1 MRRWLL
7 PFRGRARR
15 TEAADQTRA
24 KLASY
29 TASRAAYADLTK
41 MLPVLR
47 EREALAKFTEALPAK
62 IDKFEGARVAKTAA
76 LLEAFRTKHPDLLPF
91 AMALVAARLK
101 TPWHLIRLSHQACGQ
116 QERRRSRRPSL
127 CDRGRHG
134 AGSSRRRPLGITC
147 GAEEQPGSG
156 GKGIAGANLRHRIRL
171 AGPHRSSWVV
181 RVGNAP

>member
-47 EREALAKFTEALPAK
+47 ERDALSKFSEALPAK
-62 IDKFEGARVAKTAA
+62 IDKFEGARVAKTTA

-101 TPWHLIRLSHQACGQ
+101 TPWHLIRLATKPAASKNAADLAATPYAIAVDMVLDRLEDSRSALRVALRNNRVLVAKELLGQ
-116 QERRRSRRPSL
+116 
-127 CDRGRHG
+127 
-134 AGSSRRRPLGITC
+134 
-147 GAEEQPGSG
+147 
-156 GKGIAGANLRHRIRL
+156 
-171 AGPHRSSWVV
+171 
-181 RVGNAP
+181 